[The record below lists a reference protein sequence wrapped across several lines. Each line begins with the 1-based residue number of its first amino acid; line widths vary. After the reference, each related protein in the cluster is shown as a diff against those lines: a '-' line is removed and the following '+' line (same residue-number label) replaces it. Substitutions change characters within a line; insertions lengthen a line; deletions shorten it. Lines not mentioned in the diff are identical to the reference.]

1 MSRVILPSSFV
12 RDKKLV
18 DKARHAIWV
27 TPQIND
33 CVNVRNFQNNKN
45 VENDIT
51 KIIQTGNEI

>member
-27 TPQIND
+27 TPQMNA
-33 CVNVRNFQNNKN
+33 CVTCETFKT
-45 VENDIT
+45 T
-51 KIIQTGNEI
+51 KMLEMT

>member
-27 TPQIND
+27 TPQMND

-51 KIIQTGNEI
+51 KII